1 MRGPDRVGH
10 MLVLGYAGAAPPEEL
25 YAFAARFG
33 LGGVIL
39 FRRNA
44 GTAAEVTRVLAA
56 FRARLAEVDPG
67 SPALVLVDQEGG
79 RVERLR
85 DGVPSLPPARELA
98 AGGPQ
103 AVAAAVGAQ
112 ARALRRLGID
122 VNLAPV
128 CDLPRPGASE
138 VIGDRAY
145 AADPACAGAC
155 VAAHVAAT
163 LAAGVLPCAKHFPG
177 HGAARV
183 DSHAALPVLD
193 LSREEIRTR
202 DLVPFTAAIAAGVPL
217 VMPGHLHVPAVDDAP
232 ASLSSRWLQ
241 DALRGEL
248 GFAGAVVSDDL
259 EMGALDGLGA
269 PPQLAARAVAAG
281 CDLLIYGQNLRPGLA
296 VAAVA
301 EHLEQHLPGALLGR
315 ALARVHGL
323 RERLG

>member
-1 MRGPDRVGH
+1 MSAAPRVGH
-10 MLVLGYAGAAPPEEL
+10 LLVLGYPGAAPPKEL

-39 FRRNA
+39 FRRN
-44 GTAAEVTRVLAA
+44 GGSAAEVAGALKA

-79 RVERLR
+79 RVERLT

-98 AGGPQ
+98 AGGPG
-103 AVAAAVGAQ
+103 AVGTAVGAQ
-112 ARALRRLGID
+112 ARALRRLDID

-128 CDLPRPGASE
+128 CDLPRPGASD

-145 AADPACAGAC
+145 GNDPLTVAAC
-155 VAAHVAAT
+155 VAAHVRAT

-193 LSREEIRTR
+193 LSVQELRAR
-202 DLVPFTAAIAAGVPL
+202 DLEPFVAAIAAGVPL
-217 VMPGHLHVPAVDDAP
+217 VMPGHLRVPALDDAP
-232 ASLSSRWLQ
+232 ASLSGPWLR
-241 DALRGEL
+241 DVLRREL
-248 GFAGAVVSDDL
+248 GFTGAVVSDDL
-259 EMGALDGLGA
+259 EMGALDGLGS
-269 PPQLAARAVAAG
+269 PTEVAARAVAAG
-281 CDLLIYGQNLRPGLA
+281 CDLLIYGQNLRPGLD

-301 EHLEQHLPGALLGR
+301 EHLEQHLPGDLLGR
-315 ALARVHGL
+315 ALARVQGL
-323 RERLG
+323 RERLS

>member
-1 MRGPDRVGH
+1 MSVAPRVGH
-10 MLVLGYAGAAPPEEL
+10 LLVLGYPGAAPPEEL

-39 FRRNA
+39 FRRNGGPA
-44 GTAAEVTRVLAA
+44 DEVAAALAA

-85 DGVPSLPPARELA
+85 DGVPSLPAARDLA
-98 AGGPQ
+98 GGGPQ
-103 AVAAAVGAQ
+103 AVAAAAGDQ
-112 ARALRRLGID
+112 ARALRRLGVD

-128 CDLPRPGASE
+128 CDLPRPGADG

-145 AADPACAGAC
+145 GDDPEAVAAC
-155 VAAHVAAT
+155 VAAHAAAT

-193 LSREEIRTR
+193 LSLEEIRAR
-202 DLVPFTAAIAAGVPL
+202 DLVPFAAAIAAGVPL
-217 VMPGHLHVPAVDDAP
+217 VMPGHLRVPALDGAP
-232 ASLSSRWLQ
+232 ASLSRPWLQ
-241 DALRGEL
+241 DVLRGEL

-269 PPQLAARAVAAG
+269 PPGLAARAVAAG
-281 CDLLIYGQNLRPGLA
+281 CDLLIYGQNLRPGLD

-301 EHLEQHLPGALLGR
+301 AHLEQHLPAGLLGR
-315 ALARVHGL
+315 ALARVLGL
-323 RERLG
+323 RERPR